1 MYVLLFITELVA
13 SLKEY
18 VCVYVLLFI
27 TELQHLNNLYVFYS
41 FNICNVMNNKT
52 DIYFHGDL
60 LVNLMVNLWSS
71 GHQTTNREEITSLHI
86 AIHWTNCWKSR

>member
-27 TELQHLNNLYVFYS
+27 TELQHS
-41 FNICNVMNNKT
+41 FKTCNVMNNKT

-86 AIHWTNCWKSR
+86 AIHVGLRAPAVLPA